1 MTSKNTFRSS
11 RVSCCVVG
19 CSNSYINTDSSVKFY
34 SFPNRPYELQRRENW
49 IKEVKRVTE
58 NGKPWTP
65 KKTDRICSSHFVGNA
80 KSNIATN
87 PSYNPSIFPKTY
99 KQTRNLGADASKR
112 FERYGTFKKRKL
124 NVSSDLPSSSTEF
137 QEAEVVSQ
145 GTDDNPKDVSC
156 QVNFQ
161 EPTDTSF
168 VFVCEIENNCV
179 GVQANIVPLSQIVN
193 TADKCVGNDDMS

>member
-34 SFPNRPYELQRRENW
+34 SFPNRPYELQKKENW
-49 IKEVKRVTE
+49 IKKVRRVTE
-58 NGKPWTP
+58 NGKTWTP

-80 KSNIATN
+80 RSNIASN

-99 KQTRNLGADASKR
+99 KQTRKLGADASKR
-112 FERYGTFKKRKL
+112 FERYETFKKRKL
-124 NVSSDLPSSSTEF
+124 NVSSDLPSSATAF

-145 GTDDNPKDVSC
+145 GTHDNPKDVSC

-161 EPTDTSF
+161 EQQQSKYLLLILLYMVFSKHLF
-168 VFVCEIENNCV
+168 V
-179 GVQANIVPLSQIVN
+179 
-193 TADKCVGNDDMS
+193 